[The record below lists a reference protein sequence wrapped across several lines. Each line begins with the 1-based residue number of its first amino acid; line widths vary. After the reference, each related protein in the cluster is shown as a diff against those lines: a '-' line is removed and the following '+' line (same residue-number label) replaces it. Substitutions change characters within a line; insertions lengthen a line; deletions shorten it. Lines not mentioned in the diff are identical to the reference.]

1 YRFAAA
7 GISRGRC
14 GSTGGRV
21 RDEFN
26 DSNFPRR
33 VAWIG
38 RRSRIRRQ
46 FGTAR
51 GRLLRLPVLTSA
63 ALVGDDSPAT
73 NFVGLVNPNEI
84 LWNRGDVILNT
95 STNAGIVMDSDP
107 EAIGPIVSMFQS
119 DTIALK
125 A

>member
-1 YRFAAA
+1 
-7 GISRGRC
+7 
-14 GSTGGRV
+14 
-21 RDEFN
+21 
-26 DSNFPRR
+26 
-33 VAWIG
+33 
-38 RRSRIRRQ
+38 
-46 FGTAR
+46 
-51 GRLLRLPVLTSA
+51 VLTSA

-125 A
+125 ALRRAAWFAKSGATGFFNCAY